1 MLVDNQGI
9 MLREGKRYWFAAVE
23 GDPLVIFRIG
33 LPVYQRLPEIERI
46 SADGNAMNSDLK
58 KKNGAD
64 RIYQR

>member
-1 MLVDNQGI
+1 MLVEIQGI
-9 MLREGKRYWFAAVE
+9 MLREGNRYWFAAVK

-33 LPVYQRLPEIERI
+33 LPNYERVPEIERI

>member
-1 MLVDNQGI
+1 V
-9 MLREGKRYWFAAVE
+9 K

-33 LPVYQRLPEIERI
+33 LPNYERLPEIERI